1 MGTLQSCLRVFKF
14 IYQKNILK
22 MKAVAVLL
30 LAGLALASA
39 SALPKSAKTSPARLS
54 YRQAMKAKG
63 IGCDICT
70 LVVTEID
77 KLIVADQTMDELV
90 VLVEGLC
97 SAIDGLFP
105 GAGATC
111 NALVETYL
119 PQIVEGLVNNQLSP
133 ASVCGLLTLCP

>member
-1 MGTLQSCLRVFKF
+1 MGIFPSSKF
-14 IYQKNILK
+14 NKNLNNLK

-30 LAGLALASA
+30 LAGLAMTSA
-39 SALPKSAKTSPARLS
+39 SALPKTAKSAAPHKMS
-54 YRQAMKAKG
+54 YEAIMKAKG
-63 IGCDICT
+63 VGCDICT

-77 KLIVADQTMDELV
+77 KLIAADETLDTV
-90 VLVEGLC
+90 VEFVEQAC

-111 NALVETYL
+111 NALIETYL
-119 PQIVEGLVNNQLSP
+119 PQIIEGLVNNQLSP

>member
-1 MGTLQSCLRVFKF
+1 MGHIEKLPSCLQVHLPK
-14 IYQKNILK
+14 K
-22 MKAVAVLL
+22 MKAVAVL

-39 SALPKSAKTSPARLS
+39 SVLPKSAKTSPAKMS

-119 PQIVEGLVNNQLSP
+119 PQIVEGLVNN
-133 ASVCGLLTLCP
+133 

>member
-1 MGTLQSCLRVFKF
+1 MGHLVPSSLLVTLPKL
-14 IYQKNILK
+14 KNLK
-22 MKAVAVLL
+22 MKAVA
-30 LAGLALASA
+30 
-39 SALPKSAKTSPARLS
+39 TQLS
-54 YRQAMKAKG
+54 YEQVMKAKG

-77 KLIVADQTMDELV
+77 KLIVADQTLDELI

-111 NALVETYL
+111 NALVESYL

>member
-1 MGTLQSCLRVFKF
+1 
-14 IYQKNILK
+14 

-39 SALPKSAKTSPARLS
+39 SALPKSAQTSPLSS
-54 YRQAMKAKG
+54 YRQTMKAKG

-77 KLIVADQTMDELV
+77 KLIVADDTLDTVIQ
-90 VLVEGLC
+90 LVEELC
-97 SAIDGLFP
+97 SSIDGLFP

-111 NALVETYL
+111 NALVESYL
-119 PQIVEGLVNNQLSP
+119 PQIIEGLINNQLSP
-133 ASVCGLLTLCP
+133 ASVCATLTLCP